1 MSCAIFSSDISVVPA
16 PHDRV
21 YYRAHLLHLH
31 LPTTEETNGTVID
44 VDECRD
50 LLACDEVIRDG
61 VSVEPFVDVQDLL
74 TGDDR
79 RIGCPPRRGE
89 ARSPGD
95 DPIAFIS

>member
-1 MSCAIFSSDISVVPA
+1 MSCAIFSSDISVVPTQQ
-16 PHDRV
+16 DLFC
-21 YYRAHLLHLH
+21 YRGHLVGVPLLVA
-31 LPTTEETNGTVID
+31 LETNSTIVD
-44 VDECRD
+44 VDECRNF
-50 LLACDEVIRDG
+50 LACDEVIRDG

-74 TGDDR
+74 SGDDR